1 MAERGRLFAYP
12 MTLTR
17 GDIGLRGELVDW
29 PECEPVGRTREAIA
43 RHAVRSISSVA
54 IARMKGSQPVP
65 LRGSPESGA
74 ADEAL
79 VELPLR
85 MRIRFTVYE
94 AMRWVRRLV
103 GR

>member
-29 PECEPVGRTREAIA
+29 PECEPVGRTRDALT
-43 RHAVRSISSVA
+43 RHAVRSISLMA
-54 IARMKGSQPVP
+54 IARMKDGQPLP
-65 LRGSPESGA
+65 LRGSAESGA

-79 VELPLR
+79 VELPWWR
-85 MRIRFTVYE
+85 RIEFTVYE
-94 AMRWVRRLV
+94 AMRGLRGLV